1 MSGIT
6 NEYVQKL
13 TDKVKTRTN
22 VTNVTVQWNVHDR
35 PGSIRLLCLAIGLI
49 ANCGITDLMSYPSIW
64 DYVERADSVMNDVDY
79 DGLDVDHLN
88 ITIFTENLDELAP
101 VTVLLVA
108 SAFSSA
114 HDKIVP
120 PNYV

>member
-1 MSGIT
+1 
-6 NEYVQKL
+6 
-13 TDKVKTRTN
+13 
-22 VTNVTVQWNVHDR
+22 
-35 PGSIRLLCLAIGLI
+35 
-49 ANCGITDLMSYPSIW
+49 
-64 DYVERADSVMNDVDY
+64 MNDVDY